1 MKKRTIFFLLV
12 IFIFII
18 IIVINFVKTDKSLK
32 LDSSK
37 NWVYDAKY
45 KLPTNKESYYGYTN
59 HTKLINSS
67 DLIVPYVNI
76 DSNDAEKVNTEIY
89 NLYEKLIE
97 KFNENLKNEIMFTI
111 VNYKFYVNDDIVSIL
126 ITTETAGTDISVYDY
141 YTYNFNLKSGKLL
154 KYSEMN
160 KFNDMN
166 EKITDLIVNKL
177 GEMYSG
183 DDFDFYKDKSI
194 SNYKATINDNSIKY
208 FIEDGKMNIIV
219 TLEMPIGRGKFDTI
233 ITTG

>member
-1 MKKRTIFFLLV
+1 MKKRIIFFLLV
-12 IFIFII
+12 IFVFIVVII
-18 IIVINFVKTDKSLK
+18 IDFVKTDKSLK

-37 NWVYDAKY
+37 DWVYDAQY
-45 KLPTNKESYYGYTN
+45 KLPTNKESYYGYTS
-59 HTKLINSS
+59 HTKLISSS

-76 DSNDAEKVNTEIY
+76 DSTDAKKVNEEIY
-89 NLYEKLIE
+89 SLYERLIE

-111 VNYKFYVNDDIVSIL
+111 VNYKFYINDDIVSIL

-141 YTYNFNLKSGKLL
+141 YTYNFNLKNGKLL
-154 KYSEMN
+154 KYNEMT
-160 KFNDMN
+160 KFNDTN
-166 EKITDLIVNKL
+166 EKITNLIINKL

-208 FIEDGKMNIIV
+208 FIENGKMNIIV